1 MISILKITNVNVF
14 MFLNIY
20 EQKQTYKQIILSTK
34 NTMKKIK

>member
-20 EQKQTYKQIILSTK
+20 EQKQTYKQI
-34 NTMKKIK
+34 NNIKH